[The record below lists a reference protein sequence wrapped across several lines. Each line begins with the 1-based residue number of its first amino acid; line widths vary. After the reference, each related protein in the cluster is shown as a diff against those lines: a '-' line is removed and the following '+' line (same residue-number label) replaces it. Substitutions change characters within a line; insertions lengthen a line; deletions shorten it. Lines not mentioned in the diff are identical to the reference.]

1 MRTTI
6 TLEDRLLERLKKR
19 ASETGTSVS
28 RLLEQAARL
37 LLEQR
42 TEPKRGRRFKLVT
55 FGRGG
60 RFSDKNIDR
69 TSALLEADDIERYA
83 SHC

>member
-6 TLEDRLLERLKKR
+6 TLEDGLLERLKKR

-28 RLLEQAARL
+28 QLLEQGAHL

-42 TEPKRGRRFKLVT
+42 TKPEGRKRFKLVT
-55 FGRGG
+55 YGRGG
-60 RFSDKNIDR
+60 RFSDKNIDK
-69 TSALLEADDIERYA
+69 TSALLETSDIDRYA
-83 SHC
+83 TRR

>member
-6 TLEDRLLERLKKR
+6 TLEDGLLDRLKRR

-28 RLLEQAARL
+28 QLLEQGARL

-42 TEPKRGRRFKLVT
+42 TGPKRGRRFKLVT

-60 RFSDKNIDR
+60 RFTDRNIDK
-69 TSALLEADDIERYA
+69 TSAILETDDIDRYA
-83 SHC
+83 KRR